1 MRNCPEF
8 ALKVPR
14 KPSLSQTASP
24 RQACE
29 VHGISKGLGAMA
41 FVFHWIGLGI
51 LTWMIN
57 HHIADGWRTQE
68 RVHSEWMV
76 HAIYSKQLLGVP
88 VSPTLPTLSL
98 RSWLL
103 AFLFLIPLLLFF
115 FNSIFSFSSFHNLF
129 LPPLS
134 LQNPSSVRLILSCS
148 LHFYPPSLL
157 SYLWA
162 KPVPESGGLGG
173 GGSPPRA
180 PNGGYWRP
188 DSKASGWIPAFPITL
203 LRTRAMKR
211 KVSLPRF
218 DEEYEQNGTDTN
230 TTLCEEHSGRNR
242 ICVSR
247 CLNFPG
253 FK

>member
-1 MRNCPEF
+1 MWSCPEF
-8 ALKVPR
+8 ALEVPR

-88 VSPTLPTLSL
+88 VSPALPTLSL
-98 RSWLL
+98 RSRLL

-115 FNSIFSFSSFHNLF
+115 FNSIFSFSPFHNPF

-148 LHFYPPSLL
+148 LHFHPPTPFVLL
-157 SYLWA
+157 VSQASTW
-162 KPVPESGGLGG
+162 VWSLGG
-173 GGSPPRA
+173 WGQPSKGS
-180 PNGGYWRP
+180 
-188 DSKASGWIPAFPITL
+188 
-203 LRTRAMKR
+203 
-211 KVSLPRF
+211 
-218 DEEYEQNGTDTN
+218 
-230 TTLCEEHSGRNR
+230 
-242 ICVSR
+242 
-247 CLNFPG
+247 
-253 FK
+253 